1 MISLVISELGGIFC
15 SFLLP
20 NPALRHSH
28 YDLCFSQS
36 RNLFRDLGQSHC
48 GGCLGRE
55 GIVFSHSLMGKAW
68 ALHTGDTKSAARDTL
83 LDACLQQH
91 PQLPAA
97 CLLLQCGRHKSGKD
111 MQHHTK
117 DFFNEDEFLRVTGGC
132 GCCSGL
138 FPSARSF
145 PTHHSFLIH

>member
-1 MISLVISELGGIFC
+1 M
-15 SFLLP
+15 
-20 NPALRHSH
+20 
-28 YDLCFSQS
+28 
-36 RNLFRDLGQSHC
+36 
-48 GGCLGRE
+48 GRE

-83 LDACLQQH
+83 LDACMQQH

-97 CLLLQCGRHKSGKD
+97 CLFLQCGRHKSGKD

-138 FPSARSF
+138 
-145 PTHHSFLIH
+145 SFLLPDLSLPTIASLYTSLGL